1 MRFVMRLE
9 FDGSDY
15 CGWQEQSS
23 KMEKASS
30 ASLQSTVQ
38 KAFRRL
44 LATRKRIHVQGCGRT
59 DAGVHAEEYVANVD
73 IEESMLKSFK
83 GEAKRLRLGLNSHL
97 PRSVSVKEIVE
108 VDSDFH
114 ALNDVVHKTYEYR
127 ILVKMTKPAL
137 DLGRVYWIPGDPTDS
152 TKFDLDLLR
161 KQMKSFEGKK
171 DFAAFANS
179 GHSVKSTIRNILS
192 VTCDEELRSS
202 DRGRLIRLQFTG
214 EGFLK
219 QQVRNMVGALV
230 AVATGK
236 RPVDFIPG
244 LLEASRGPLTRIPS
258 LFCAP
263 PEGLF
268 LLKVNYA
275 RPLFPSEA

>member
-1 MRFVMRLE
+1 
-9 FDGSDY
+9 
-15 CGWQEQSS
+15 
-23 KMEKASS
+23 
-30 ASLQSTVQ
+30 
-38 KAFRRL
+38 
-44 LATRKRIHVQGCGRT
+44 
-59 DAGVHAEEYVANVD
+59 
-73 IEESMLKSFK
+73 
-83 GEAKRLRLGLNSHL
+83 
-97 PRSVSVKEIVE
+97 
-108 VDSDFH
+108 
-114 ALNDVVHKTYEYR
+114 
-127 ILVKMTKPAL
+127 
-137 DLGRVYWIPGDPTDS
+137 
-152 TKFDLDLLR
+152 
-161 KQMKSFEGKK
+161 MKSFEGKK

-192 VTCDEELRSS
+192 VTCEEELRSS
-202 DRGRLIRLQFTG
+202 DRGRLIRLRFTG

-230 AVATGK
+230 AVSTRK

-244 LLEASRGPLTRIPS
+244 LLEASQGPLTRIPS